1 MAGED
6 DSVAD
11 IKREAEEEYLR
22 FLVALEISLKNKA

>member
-1 MAGED
+1 MVVEA

-11 IKREAEEEYLR
+11 IKRAAEEEYLR